1 MKAFKIMSDVS
12 FLWKQFLK
20 VYLLP
25 RFLWKKNGTLNDDNL
40 FKTSVEIEI
49 SQE

>member
-1 MKAFKIMSDVS
+1 MFICCQD
-12 FLWKQFLK
+12 F
-20 VYLLP
+20 YE
-25 RFLWKKNGTLNDDNL
+25 KKNGTLNDDNL